1 LKTEGVKKMKT
12 DAQIQTDVMQEVK
25 WDPSI
30 THEHIGVAVS
40 GGIVTLSG
48 TVPSYIEKSS
58 AEKAAQR
65 VGGVKAVVEKIEVR
79 IPGSYHRDDQDIA
92 KAILDQFRWHSQVP
106 DDLVKARVEN
116 GWVELTGEVEWD
128 YQRSAA
134 ENAIRGLTGV
144 RGITNKLGIKAKG
157 VQPFEIKEKI
167 EEALK
172 RAAEREADRIV
183 IEVQGTRV
191 IHSGKV
197 RSFAEFRDVRGAAY
211 SAPGVTS
218 IDDNNLSVAA

>member
-1 LKTEGVKKMKT
+1 MKT

-79 IPGSYHRDDQDIA
+79 VPGSYHRDDQDIA

-106 DDLVKARVEN
+106 DDLVKACVEN

-144 RGITNKLGIKAKG
+144 RGITNKLGIKAKV

-183 IEVQGTRV
+183 IEVRGTRV
-191 IHSGKV
+191 ILSGKV
-197 RSFAEFRDVRGAAY
+197 RSFAELRDVRGAAY